1 MKKNTTKLF
10 GTALLTGLLMTGIT
24 VKAQVATPSEPIDKK
39 DQPSVTATPAL
50 DTAFHPI
57 RRVWGL
63 AFGDFY
69 YAAQAPALTAAP
81 GTVVSTQGK
90 NGNNNYY
97 GVPGGRNAF
106 QFRRIFLGYDYD
118 IDKTFSVQLLLASEP
133 SANTVATTAGTGA
146 TAVTTSINNGD
157 NLADNKLSFYIKYI
171 NLRWKSI
178 YPGADLVVGS
188 MATPLTTF
196 SEQIW
201 GYRSIERTAAD
212 FQGSNTYD
220 IGAGIQGVFDPVT
233 KNFGYDVLL
242 GDNTAAKLL
251 PASSAANGFFKEVYG
266 DLWVKALNKTLTFQ
280 LYGDYAQTA
289 STSTTQPGLG
299 QQSHSMIKGFVAYSI
314 PAFTIGVEGYTN
326 TFKNGLTVK
335 TPASTPLADQNA
347 RAEAISIFAHAPI
360 TKKLNIFARYD
371 SYNPDNENYNAAD
384 VYSVNTNYS
393 NYDPYTKEQFF
404 TGGLDF
410 TPAKNVHF
418 MPNIW
423 YIKYKDQRDPTTTG
437 YEVPAQTLVY
447 RLTFFY
453 QFGK

>member
-1 MKKNTTKLF
+1 MMKKSFTKPFNALML
-10 GTALLTGLLMTGIT
+10 TAFVLSGFAA
-24 VKAQVATPSEPIDKK
+24 KAQVATPSAPIDKK

-50 DTAFHPI
+50 DTAFHPV

-69 YAAQAPALTAAP
+69 YAAQAPSLVAPLAP
-81 GTVVSTQGK
+81 GVLSTQGK
-90 NGNNNYY
+90 EGNNNYY

-118 IDKTFSVQLLLASEP
+118 IDKTFSVQLLLATEP
-133 SANTVATTAGTGA
+133 GANAAVIAGTG
-146 TAVTTSINNGD
+146 TTTSNSD

-171 NLRWKSI
+171 NLRWKSF
-178 YPGADLVVGS
+178 YPGADLVIGS
-188 MATPLTTF
+188 QATPLAVI

-201 GYRSIERTAAD
+201 GYRSIERTVSD

-220 IGAGIQGVFDPVT
+220 IGAGIQGVFDPKT
-233 KNFGYDVLL
+233 KNFGYDVLI
-242 GDNTAAKLL
+242 GDNTAAKIL
-251 PASSAANGFFKEVYG
+251 PAAPAANGFFKAVYG
-266 DLWVKALNKTLTFQ
+266 DLWLKALDKALTIQ
-280 LYGDYAQTA
+280 LYGDYMQTA
-289 STSTTQPGLG
+289 SSSTTVVGLG
-299 QQSHSMIKGFVAYSI
+299 TQSHSLLKALVGYSV

-326 TFKNGLTVK
+326 TFTNGLTIK
-335 TPASTPLADQNA
+335 TPASTPPVSQDA

-360 TKKLNIFARYD
+360 VTGKLNVFARYD
-371 SYNPDNENYNAAD
+371 SYNPDNDNYNAAD
-384 VYSVNTNYS
+384 VYTVNTNFS
-393 NYDPYTKEQFF
+393 SYDPYTKEEFF

>member
-1 MKKNTTKLF
+1 MKKNLTKHFNALIL
-10 GTALLTGLLMTGIT
+10 TAFVLSGIAA
-24 VKAQVATPSEPIDKK
+24 KAQVATPAQS
-39 DQPSVTATPAL
+39 SVTATPAV
-50 DTAFHPI
+50 DTSFHPV

-69 YAAQAPALTAAP
+69 YAAQAPSIVAPVVPTGGAL
-81 GTVVSTQGK
+81 STQGK
-90 NGNNNYY
+90 EGNNNYY

-106 QFRRIFLGYDYD
+106 QFRRVFLGYDYD
-118 IDKTFSVQLLLASEP
+118 IDKRFSVQLLLATEP
-133 SANTVATTAGTGA
+133 AANASIIAGTS
-146 TAVTTSINNGD
+146 TTTSNSD
-157 NLADNKLSFYIKYI
+157 NLADSKLSFYIKYI
-171 NLRWKSI
+171 NIRWKSF
-178 YPGADLVVGS
+178 YPGADLVIGS
-188 MATPLTTF
+188 QATPLATI
-196 SEQIW
+196 SEQLW
-201 GYRSIERTAAD
+201 GYRSIERTVAD

-220 IGAGIQGVFDPVT
+220 IGAAIQGVFDPST

-242 GDNTAAKLL
+242 GDNTAAKIL
-251 PASSAANGFFKEVYG
+251 PAAPAANGFFKEVYG
-266 DLWVKALNKTLTFQ
+266 DLWLKALDKTLTLQ
-280 LYGDYAQTA
+280 LYGDYVPTA
-289 STSTTQPGLG
+289 SSSLTQVGLG
-299 QQSHSMIKGFVAYSI
+299 PQSHSLIKALVAYSV

-326 TFKNGLTVK
+326 TFKNGLSIK
-335 TPASTPLADQNA
+335 TPASSPLVDQNA

-360 TKKLNIFARYD
+360 TNKLNIFARYD

-384 VYSVNTNYS
+384 VYTVNTNFS
-393 NYDPYTKEQFF
+393 SYDPYTKETFF

-437 YEVPAQTLVY
+437 YELPAQTLVY